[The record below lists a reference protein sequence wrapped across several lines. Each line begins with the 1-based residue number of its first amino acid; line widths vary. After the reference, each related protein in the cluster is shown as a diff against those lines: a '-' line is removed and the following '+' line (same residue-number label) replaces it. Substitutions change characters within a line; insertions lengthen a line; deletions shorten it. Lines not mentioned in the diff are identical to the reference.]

1 MISVDEQENKRLRA
15 IDLVIAEIADR
26 RNRSLALQIYAAEN
40 GMGREIDEFYEELI
54 ETAKVIRQSY
64 I

>member
-1 MISVDEQENKRLRA
+1 MTSIDEQENKRLRA

-26 RNRSLALQIYAAEN
+26 RNRSLALQIHAAQH

-64 I
+64 V

>member
-1 MISVDEQENKRLRA
+1 MISVDEQENKRLKA
-15 IDLVIAEIADR
+15 IDLVISEISDR
-26 RNRSLALQIYAAEN
+26 KNRSLAIQIHAAQH

-64 I
+64 L

>member
-1 MISVDEQENKRLRA
+1 MISTDEYENKRLKA
-15 IDLVIAEIADR
+15 IDLVINEIADR
-26 RNRSLALQIYAAEN
+26 KNRSLQLQIHAAQS